1 MGRKRES
8 RISILKTLYD
18 SVGGFE
24 RALTKDEY
32 FAMRWLSSKGL
43 LNYCRMTT
51 LKAVEDKLEIVDDG
65 NKFVIK
71 PTIFFLYLKYS
82 LEFTAEEIYYEVQ
95 EFYREHRSLFVNDSL
110 TDVEDVEDSLT
121 TVEDSSTDSLTDIEE
136 DTEDD

>member
-43 LNYCRMTT
+43 LNYCRQTSASIENGSLT
-51 LKAVEDKLEIVDDG
+51 FVDVG

-95 EFYREHRSLFVNDSL
+95 EFYREYRSLFTSTVSLTDVEDSLTDSL
-110 TDVEDVEDSLT
+110 TDVEDEEDS
-121 TVEDSSTDSLTDIEE
+121 
-136 DTEDD
+136 

>member
-43 LNYCRMTT
+43 LNYCRQTSASIENGSLT
-51 LKAVEDKLEIVDDG
+51 FVDVG

-95 EFYREHRSLFVNDSL
+95 EFYREHRSLFVNYVEDSLTDSL
-110 TDVEDVEDSLT
+110 TDVEDVEDE
-121 TVEDSSTDSLTDIEE
+121 EDS
-136 DTEDD
+136 

>member
-43 LNYCRMTT
+43 LNYCRQTSASIENGSLT
-51 LKAVEDKLEIVDDG
+51 FVDVG

-95 EFYREHRSLFVNDSL
+95 EFYREHRSIFTSDVSL
-110 TDVEDVEDSLT
+110 TD
-121 TVEDSSTDSLTDIEE
+121 VEDSSTDSSTDLEDVGE
-136 DTEDD
+136 DTEND